1 MSIPKHITDKLKKIV
16 TQTSGKIEDF
26 DGELIPRHRIVGKG
40 AMYCLQSD
48 NRTFIKVLRGV
59 EVYIIEKNYNNIGKT
74 LVYTYYGDII
84 LIEHEQLEEIGF
96 D

>member
-1 MSIPKHITDKLKKIV
+1 
-16 TQTSGKIEDF
+16 
-26 DGELIPRHRIVGKG
+26 
-40 AMYCLQSD
+40 MYCLQSD